1 MAAREHER
9 VIESDGVKVPHHRGM
24 GDLMEK
30 GRDFVLDVGDRPS
43 PPAFLLLSLQHLF
56 AMFGATVLVP
66 LLTGLDPSVALIASG
81 IGTFVFMACTGG
93 QVPAYLGSSFA
104 FIAPIIAASAIGG
117 PAGAMIGCLV
127 AGLVYVVL
135 AVFLKIFGIG
145 WLMRLLPPVVVGP
158 IVIVIGL
165 GLASV
170 AVQMAQNTAGGG
182 NYSLGHFLVAL
193 ATLGSILIYALV
205 LRGFF
210 TVVPILLGVLT
221 GYAIS
226 AVAGY
231 VDYTPFHNY
240 FDPVGGFLLFKVPD
254 FTFFWRDLAPGVSVG
269 EMILL
274 IAPVAL
280 VTLAEHIGHIIV
292 LSRVV
297 GREYLEKPGLARTLI
312 GDGLAT
318 SAAALIGGP
327 PNTTYGENIGVL
339 AITRIFSVWVI
350 GGAAV
355 LAIVLGFVGILTAFL
370 ETIPMAVI
378 GGISIALF
386 GVIAAAGIRALI
398 EGKVDLGDRRN
409 LLIVS
414 TILVLG
420 IGGATLHFGEGGFEV
435 SSMALAAVIGVLLNA
450 ILPRRDTRDPAGPE
464 I

>member
-1 MAAREHER
+1 M
-9 VIESDGVKVPHHRGM
+9 ESR
-24 GDLMEK
+24 
-30 GRDFVLDVGDRPS
+30 RSFVLDVADRPK
-43 PPAFLLLSLQHLF
+43 PPVFLLLSLQHLF

-81 IGTFVFMACTGG
+81 IGTFIFMACTGG

-104 FIAPIIAASAIGG
+104 FIAPIIIASQIGG
-117 PAGAMIGCLV
+117 VPGAMIGCLV

-135 AVFLKIFGIG
+135 AGFLRAFGTA
-145 WLMRLLPPVVVGP
+145 WLLNLLPPVVVGP
-158 IVIVIGL
+158 IIIVIGL
-165 GLASV
+165 ALATV
-170 AVQMAQNTAGGG
+170 AVGMATNTAGGG
-182 NYSLGHFLVAL
+182 QYSLGHFLVAL
-193 ATLGSILIYALV
+193 ATLGSILVYAVV

-221 GYAIS
+221 GYAI
-226 AVAGY
+226 AAAAGY
-231 VDYTPFHNY
+231 VDYTPFHE
-240 FDPVGGFLLFKVPD
+240 FELFAIPD
-254 FTFFWRDLAPGVSVG
+254 FTIAFSGLPDGVSVW

-292 LSRVV
+292 LGSVV
-297 GREYLEKPGLARTLI
+297 ERDYLKKPGLVRTLI

-355 LAIVLGFVGILTAFL
+355 LAILLGFIGILTAFL
-370 ETIPMAVI
+370 ETIPMAVM
-378 GGISIALF
+378 GGVSIALF
-386 GVIAAAGIRALI
+386 GVIAASGIRTLV

-409 LLIVS
+409 LLIAS

-420 IGGATLHFGEGGFEV
+420 IGGATLHFGEAGFEI
-435 SSMALAAVIGVLLNA
+435 SPMALAAVAGILLNA
-450 ILPRRDTRDPAGPE
+450 VLPKRHESDR
-464 I
+464 IV

>member
-1 MAAREHER
+1 MEAREHAR
-9 VIESDGVKVPHHRGM
+9 RGDSVAVTAPCDREM
-24 GDLMEK
+24 EDLMEK
-30 GRDFVLDVGDRPS
+30 GRDCVLDVGDRPA

-117 PAGAMIGCLV
+117 PAGAMIGCFV

-135 AVFLKIFGIG
+135 AAFLKIFGSD

-182 NYSLGHFLVAL
+182 AYSLGHFLVAL
-193 ATLGSILIYALV
+193 ATLGSILVYALV

-221 GYAIS
+221 GYAI
-226 AVAGY
+226 AAAAGY
-231 VDYTPFHNY
+231 VDYTPFHD
-240 FDPVGGFLLFKVPD
+240 FEPFAVPD
-254 FTFFWRDLAPGVSVG
+254 FTLAFSGLPAGVSVWQ
-269 EMILL
+269 MILL

-280 VTLAEHIGHIIV
+280 VTLAEHIGHIVV

-318 SAAALIGGP
+318 SVAALIGGP

-370 ETIPMAVI
+370 KTIPMAVI

-450 ILPRRDTRDPAGPE
+450 VLPRRSGPE
-464 I
+464 DRSVV

>member
-1 MAAREHER
+1 
-9 VIESDGVKVPHHRGM
+9 
-24 GDLMEK
+24 
-30 GRDFVLDVGDRPS
+30 VLDVGEKPA

-117 PAGAMIGCLV
+117 PAGAMIGCFV

-135 AVFLKIFGIG
+135 AAFLKIFGVG

-165 GLASV
+165 GLAGV
-170 AVQMAQNTAGGG
+170 AVQMAMNTAGGG
-182 NYSLGHFLVAL
+182 EYSLGHFLVAL
-193 ATLGSILIYALV
+193 ATLGSILVYALV

-221 GYAIS
+221 GYAI
-226 AVAGY
+226 AVAAGY
-231 VDYTPFHNY
+231 VDYTPFRD
-240 FDPVGGFLLFKVPD
+240 FELFAVPK
-254 FTFFWRDLAPGVSVG
+254 FTLAFSGLAEDVSIWQ
-269 EMILL
+269 MILL

-292 LSRVV
+292 LGRVV

-312 GDGLAT
+312 GDGFAT
-318 SAAALIGGP
+318 SVAALIGGP

-350 GGAAV
+350 GGAAA
-355 LAIVLGFVGILTAFL
+355 LAILLGFIGILTAFL
-370 ETIPMAVI
+370 ETIPAAVI

-398 EGKVDLGDRRN
+398 EGRVDLGDRRN

-420 IGGATLHFGEGGFEV
+420 IGGATLHFGKDGFEV
-435 SSMALAAVIGVLLNA
+435 SAMALAAVIGVLLNA
-450 ILPRRDTRDPAGPE
+450 ALPRRENKDDSSAL
-464 I
+464 

>member
-1 MAAREHER
+1 
-9 VIESDGVKVPHHRGM
+9 
-24 GDLMEK
+24 
-30 GRDFVLDVGDRPS
+30 
-43 PPAFLLLSLQHLF
+43 
-56 AMFGATVLVP
+56 
-66 LLTGLDPSVALIASG
+66 
-81 IGTFVFMACTGG
+81 
-93 QVPAYLGSSFA
+93 VPAYLGSSFA

-135 AVFLKIFGIG
+135 AAFLKVFGIG

-170 AVQMAQNTAGGG
+170 AVQMAMNTAGGG
-182 NYSLGHFLVAL
+182 EYSLGHFLVAL
-193 ATLGSILIYALV
+193 ATLGSILVYALV

-221 GYAIS
+221 GYAI
-226 AVAGY
+226 AAACGY
-231 VDYTPFHNY
+231 VDYAPFHEY
-240 FDPVGGFLLFKVPD
+240 FAPADGFKLFTVPD
-254 FTFFWRDLAPGVSVG
+254 FTFFWRDLAPGVSVW

-274 IAPVAL
+274 IAPVSL

-292 LSRVV
+292 LGRVV

-355 LAIVLGFVGILTAFL
+355 LAILLGFIGILTAFL
-370 ETIPMAVI
+370 NTIPMAVI

-420 IGGATLHFGEGGFEV
+420 IGGATLHFGKDGFEV
-435 SSMALAAVIGVLLNA
+435 SAMALAAVIGVLLNA
-450 ILPRRDTRDPAGPE
+450 ILPRRGDTKDPTVG
-464 I
+464 

>member
-1 MAAREHER
+1 MEHER
-9 VIESDGVKVPHHRGM
+9 ATDSVTAQSGTRSGDGC
-24 GDLMEK
+24 LMQK
-30 GRDFVLDVGDRPS
+30 GRDYVLGVGDRPA
-43 PPAFLLLSLQHLF
+43 PALLLLLSLQHLF

-81 IGTFVFMACTGG
+81 LGTFVFMACTGG

-104 FIAPIIAASAIGG
+104 FIAPIVAAAAIGG
-117 PAGAMIGCLV
+117 PAGAMAGCFV

-135 AVFLKIFGIG
+135 AGFLRAFGVG

-158 IVIVIGL
+158 IIIVIGL
-165 GLASV
+165 GLAAI
-170 AVQMAQNTAGGG
+170 AVQMATNTAGGG
-182 NYSLGHFLVAL
+182 EYSLGHFLVAL
-193 ATLGSILIYALV
+193 ATLGAILVYAIV

-221 GYAIS
+221 GYAI
-226 AVAGY
+226 AAAAGY
-231 VDYTPFHNY
+231 VDFTPFRDFEY
-240 FDPVGGFLLFKVPD
+240 FAVPD
-254 FTFFWRDLAPGVSVG
+254 FTFFFLGLPEGVSMW

-318 SAAALIGGP
+318 SIAALIGGP

-350 GGAAV
+350 AGAAG
-355 LAIVLGFVGILTAFL
+355 LAILLGFIGILTAFL
-370 ETIPMAVI
+370 ETIPVAVI

-386 GVIAAAGIRALI
+386 GVIAAAGIRTLI

-420 IGGATLHFGEGGFEV
+420 IGGATLHFGKGGFEV
-435 SSMALAAVIGVLLNA
+435 SPMALAAVIGVLLNA
-450 ILPRRDTRDPAGPE
+450 VLPRRENMDDASAL
-464 I
+464 